1 MHGWDDSVSL
11 SRISF
16 WPSSFFAGELLV
28 GRVTPLV
35 FQAVVLRCE
44 RNPDESTNEIC
55 ASDFFGII
63 GFHHGIRDNT
73 HFPPG
78 IDRNGNSC
86 SGLGLTN
93 RTLAE
98 TIGELHP
105 CSIVGLWRSW
115 ERASMAWKRSSVRSR
130 SGPPNNPL
138 KIKQLQEEVVL
149 LLFAT
154 LCHFV
159 SSVQKVCANF

>member
-1 MHGWDDSVSL
+1 MFPVADIFLLAKNMHGWDDSVSL

-105 CSIVGLWRSW
+105 CSMWACGAAGSALPWHGRGHRFDPDQVHQTTPSKSSICRK
-115 ERASMAWKRSSVRSR
+115 RATPSL
-130 SGPPNNPL
+130 P
-138 KIKQLQEEVVL
+138 
-149 LLFAT
+149 
-154 LCHFV
+154 
-159 SSVQKVCANF
+159 